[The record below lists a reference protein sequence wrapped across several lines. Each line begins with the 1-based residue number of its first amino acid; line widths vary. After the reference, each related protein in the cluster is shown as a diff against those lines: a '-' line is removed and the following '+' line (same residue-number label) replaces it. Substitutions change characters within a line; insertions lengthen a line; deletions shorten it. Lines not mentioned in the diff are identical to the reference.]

1 MEDRKL
7 LIKSGTVLSLDPQVG
22 NQVGCDVLIEGS
34 KIAAVSQDLVA
45 PGAEVI
51 DATGMIVMPG
61 FIDSHRHMWKGVL
74 RNTGSQFFTRDRS
87 SAKAA
92 SQLAANFRPEDVFA
106 STLSSAAGAIDAGI
120 TTVLNHADIGGSKEH
135 MAADLQALVDAGIR
149 SVFAFNTHALK
160 AGEQPGDQLDSNQ
173 DLISFAVAS
182 ADLDTASLD
191 QIKSDWALA
200 RQLGIRISA
209 QVGMAAKDKEP
220 LAQLQ
225 KAKLLGPD
233 VLYAHGNTLSDK
245 ELRLIK
251 DSGGAVVI
259 SANTE
264 MLAGYGAPTIQR
276 FLDAK
281 LQPSLG
287 VDSEIANR
295 GDLFS
300 QMRSVIAMQHA
311 MAFEKKLAMRLSP
324 GQITTRDVVEYAT
337 INGARALGLEAQ
349 IGTLTPGK
357 QADIILLQEQHI
369 NVMPVN
375 DPIGAVAWAMDASN
389 VDTVLVGGKI
399 LKRGGVLRN
408 FELGRLQ
415 ELAFKTQKH
424 VLKAS

>member
-22 NQVGCDVLIEGS
+22 NLVGCDVLVEGS
-34 KIAAVSQDLVA
+34 RIVAVSRDLVA

-51 DATGMIVMPG
+51 DAAGMIVMPG

-74 RNTGSQFFTRDRS
+74 RNTGSQFFS
-87 SAKAA
+87 KNSKAA
-92 SQLAANFRPEDVFA
+92 GQLAATFRPEDVFA
-106 STLSSAAGAIDAGI
+106 STLSSAASAIDAGI
-120 TTVLNHADIGGSKEH
+120 TTVLNHADVGGSKEH

-149 SVFAFNTHALK
+149 SVFAFDTRALK
-160 AGEQPGDQLDSNQ
+160 AGEQPADQLDSNQ
-173 DLISFAVAS
+173 DLITFAVAS

-191 QIKSDWALA
+191 QIKYDWGMA

-209 QVGMAAKDKEP
+209 QAGMGAKGKEP

-251 DSGGAVVI
+251 DSGGSVAI

-281 LQPSLG
+281 LQPTLG

-300 QMRSVIAMQHA
+300 QMRAVIAMQHA
-311 MAFEKKLAMRLSP
+311 MAFEKKLAMRLAP

-357 QADIILLQEQHI
+357 QADIILLQEHHI

-389 VDTVLVGGKI
+389 IDTVLVAGKV
-399 LKRGGVLRN
+399 LKRGGLLLN
-408 FELGRLQ
+408 FEWGRLQ
-415 ELAFKTQKH
+415 ELALKNQKH
-424 VLKAS
+424 VLKSAT

>member
-22 NQVGCDVLIEGS
+22 NLVGCDVLIEGS
-34 KIAAVSQDLVA
+34 KIAAVSQDLIA

-74 RNTGSQFFTRDRS
+74 RNTGSQFFAKDRS
-87 SAKAA
+87 AAKAA
-92 SQLAANFRPEDVFA
+92 SQLAASFRPEDVFA

-120 TTVLNHADIGGSKEH
+120 TTVLNHADVGGSKEH
-135 MAADLQALVDAGIR
+135 MAADLQALVDSGIR
-149 SVFAFNTHALK
+149 SVFAFNTKSLK
-160 AGEQPGDQLDSNQ
+160 AGEQPSDQLDSNQ

-191 QIKSDWALA
+191 QIKSDWGMA

-220 LAQLQ
+220 LAALQ

-251 DSGGAVVI
+251 DSGGAVAI

-300 QMRSVIAMQHA
+300 QMRAVIAMQHA
-311 MAFEKKLAMRLSP
+311 MSFEKKLAMRLSP
-324 GQITTRDVVEYAT
+324 GHITTRDVVEYAT

-357 QADIILLQEQHI
+357 QADIILLQEHHI

-399 LKRGGVLRN
+399 LKRGGVLLN